1 VLEAPVAE
9 ATCVSTKAM
18 EEELAAKVEVV
29 ETLRQQCESLQ
40 QKQEEDS
47 TALASLC
54 NLVSG
59 AAPTGD
65 GVTSNCISG
74 NCDDCIHDCRSG
86 SAPKCEYN
94 CHSGNSDSCT
104 HDCHSGKAE
113 KCTCNCFS
121 GKHAVKMP
129 VCSADAPV
137 TAAAPTGDGVT
148 SN

>member
-1 VLEAPVAE
+1 MGPVA
-9 ATCVSTKAM
+9 TV
-18 EEELAAKVEVV
+18 
-29 ETLRQQCESLQ
+29 
-40 QKQEEDS
+40 
-47 TALASLC
+47 TA
-54 NLVSG
+54 

-94 CHSGNSDSCT
+94 CYSGNSDSCT

-121 GKHAVKMP
+121 GNHAAKMP

-137 TAAAPTGDGVT
+137 TAAAPTGDEVT
-148 SN
+148 SNCISGNCDDCIHDCRSGSAPK

>member
-1 VLEAPVAE
+1 MPVCSAAATVTAAAPVI
-9 ATCVSTKAM
+9 
-18 EEELAAKVEVV
+18 
-29 ETLRQQCESLQ
+29 
-40 QKQEEDS
+40 
-47 TALASLC
+47 
-54 NLVSG
+54 

-65 GVTSNCISG
+65 GITSDCTSG
-74 NCDDCIHDCRSG
+74 NCDDCFHDCHSG
-86 SAPKCEYN
+86 NAPKCEYN
-94 CHSGNSDSCT
+94 CYSGNSDSCTHDCHSGKAEKCT

-121 GKHAVKMP
+121 GKHAAKMP